1 MLPGKKAKML
11 LNAKQITITNI
22 YFNMRP
28 VIWRILQNAS
38 KAEHVMKKGC
48 LCSKSTWKATKHT
61 RSVISVGCFKMLY
74 ERRLCWQNQQHL
86 IRFEELGTHLCCCV
100 MEPWSCYR
108 VDIENWFCV
117 RLRRVG
123 INLWKEW
130 KNTLC
135 FNLLLLWK
143 NRNGTVRW
151 KWLGNTDSTLT
162 AFFSK
167 SRQTHL
173 IGISVPR
180 PHFFTWDLEPHHN

>member
-1 MLPGKKAKML
+1 M
-11 LNAKQITITNI
+11 
-22 YFNMRP
+22 
-28 VIWRILQNAS
+28 IWRLLQHWS
-38 KAEHVMKKGC
+38 KAAHVMKKHVGC
-48 LCSKSTWKATKHT
+48 LCSKSTWKAMKHT
-61 RSVISVGCFKMLY
+61 NSVISIGCFKMLC

-86 IRFEELGTHLCCCV
+86 MRFEELGTHLCCCV

-130 KNTLC
+130 QKY
-135 FNLLLLWK
+135 
-143 NRNGTVRW
+143 TVLIYSCCGRIEMEQW
-151 KWLGNTDSTLT
+151 DGSGLATLT
-162 AFFSK
+162 AFISK

-173 IGISVPR
+173 IRISVPR